1 MIHIYIA
8 TIFPEIFPGPLGISL
23 LKKAMEKNIWCL
35 YTIDLRIFHP
45 KGRIDD
51 KIFGGM
57 PGMIIK
63 PEIIE
68 KLMEYKNIKWNKILY
83 TNPTGELLNQKYL
96 NSLLEN
102 IHIHEG
108 DYNLLVITGRY
119 EGIDARTIKYYNI
132 EEFSLGEFVLCGGE
146 IPAMAL
152 VEGLIRLIPG
162 VLGNNL
168 SLENESFTSNQN
180 LQYEKYTRPR
190 VWKNIPVPEVLYNGN
205 HKLIDKWKKNK

>member
-1 MIHIYIA
+1 MINIYIA
-8 TIFPEIFPGPLGISL
+8 TIFPELFPGPLAISL
-23 LKKAMEKNIWCL
+23 LKKAIEKKIWSL
-35 YTIDLRIFHP
+35 TTIDLRIFHP

-68 KLMEYKNIKWNKILY
+68 QLIEYNNIKWDKILY
-83 TNPTGELLNQKYL
+83 TNPTGTLLNQKYL
-96 NSLLEN
+96 EN
-102 IHIHEG
+102 LTG
-108 DYNLLVITGRY
+108 QMQTKDDYNLLIITGRY
-119 EGIDARTIKYYNI
+119 EGIDARPIKYYNI

-152 VEGLIRLIPG
+152 VEGLIRLLPK

-168 SLENESFTSNQN
+168 SLENESFSESNN
-180 LQYEKYTRPR
+180 HQYEKYTRPR
-190 VWKNIPVPEVLYNGN
+190 VWKDLEVPEVLYNGN
-205 HKLIDKWKKNK
+205 HKLIEKWKKDN

>member
-1 MIHIYIA
+1 MINIYIA
-8 TIFPEIFPGPLGISL
+8 TIFPELFPGPLGVSL
-23 LKKAMEKNIWCL
+23 LKKAIEKKIWSFT
-35 YTIDLRIFHP
+35 TIDLRQFHP

-68 KLMEYKNIKWNKILY
+68 KLVNYNNVKWNKILY
-83 TNPTGELLNQKYL
+83 TNPTGKLLNQKYL
-96 NSLLEN
+96 YDLLES
-102 IHIHEG
+102 IKTISG

-119 EGIDARTIKYYNI
+119 EGIDVRPIEFYNI

-152 VEGLIRLIPG
+152 IEGLIRLLPG

-168 SLENESFTSNQN
+168 SLENESFSDSKTH
-180 LQYEKYTRPR
+180 QYKKYTVPR
-190 VWKNIPVPEVLYNGN
+190 VWNNMEVPKVLYEGN
-205 HKLIDKWKKNK
+205 HKLIEKWKKDN

>member
-1 MIHIYIA
+1 MINIYIA
-8 TIFPEIFPGPLGISL
+8 TIFPELFPGPLGISL
-23 LKKAMEKNIWCL
+23 LKKALEKHIWSIH
-35 YTIDLRIFHP
+35 TIDLRQFHS

-68 KLMEYKNIKWNKILY
+68 KLVEYNNIKWNKILY
-83 TNPTGELLNQKYL
+83 TNPTGTLLNQNYL
-96 NSLLEN
+96 NNLIEEIKKVN
-102 IHIHEG
+102 E
-108 DYNLLVITGRY
+108 DYNLLIITGRY
-119 EGIDARTIKYYNI
+119 EGIDARPIKYYKI
-132 EEFSLGEFVLCGGE
+132 QEFSLGEFVLCGGE

-152 VEGLIRLIPG
+152 VEGLIRLLPG

-168 SLENESFTSNQN
+168 SLENESFTKEGN

-190 VWKNIPVPEVLYNGN
+190 VWKNIEVPEVLYNGN
-205 HKLIDKWKKNK
+205 HKLINKWKSEN

>member
-1 MIHIYIA
+1 MINIYIG
-8 TIFPEIFPGPLGISL
+8 TIFPEIFPGVLAISL
-23 LKKAMEKNIWCL
+23 LKKAMEKQIWRL
-35 YTIDLRIFHP
+35 HTIDLRIFHP

-68 KLMEYKNIKWNKILY
+68 ALINYNNIKWNKILY
-83 TNPTGELLNQKYL
+83 TNPTGKLLNQEYL
-96 NSLLEN
+96 QNLSNEIN
-102 IHIHEG
+102 ITD
-108 DYNLLVITGRY
+108 DYNLLIITGRY
-119 EGIDARTIKYYNI
+119 EGIDARPIKYYNI

-152 VEGLIRLIPG
+152 VEGLIRLLPG

-168 SLENESFTSNQN
+168 SLENESFTTNN
-180 LQYEKYTRPR
+180 THQYEKYTRPR
-190 VWKNIPVPEVLYNGN
+190 VWNNMEVPEVLYNGN
-205 HKLIDKWKKNK
+205 HKLIDKWKKNN